1 MSATL
6 IRRAD
11 LAISLWRNGAGRKAD
26 IATGAGWLIGYAF
39 LDADAAFSDYAGHD
53 RTITLVDGPG
63 FSLVDAEGKALEV
76 DTLHRPTPFDGGWR
90 VECRIH
96 GAPCMV
102 LNAHT
107 ERARWRHSVTVGPA
121 VSAVDP
127 CDAVADVLVVL
138 AGSVTVDGMTA
149 GRHDAL
155 RLGGPVGVHASAD
168 ALVCRISV
176 HAA

>member
-11 LAISLWRNGAGRKAD
+11 LAVSLWRNGAGRKAD

-63 FSLVDAEGKALEV
+63 FSLVDAKGAALDV
-76 DTLHRPTPFDGGWR
+76 TTLHRPAPFDGGWR
-90 VECRIH
+90 VDCRIH

-107 ERARWRHSVTVGPA
+107 ERGRWRHSVTVGPVPSALDPGGA
-121 VSAVDP
+121 VV
-127 CDAVADVLVVL
+127 DVLVVL
-138 AGSVTVDGMTA
+138 AGSVTIGDLVA

-155 RLGGPVGVHASAD
+155 RLDGPASLHASAD

-176 HAA
+176 HAV